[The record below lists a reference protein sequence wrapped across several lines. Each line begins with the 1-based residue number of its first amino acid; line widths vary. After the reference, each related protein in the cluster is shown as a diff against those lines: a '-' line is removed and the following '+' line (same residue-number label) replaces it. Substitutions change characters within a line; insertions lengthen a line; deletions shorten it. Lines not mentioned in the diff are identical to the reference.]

1 MRYSYRIIHE
11 NEGYSNESNE
21 SINTKHPI
29 EKDLS
34 DYLLI
39 NERYYTGLYSFYSS
53 YILALI

>member
-39 NERYYTGLYSFYSS
+39 FNIRGISLRKV
-53 YILALI
+53 